1 MVRRASS
8 VPHLNNSGGSSADSV
23 NARGRAPAGVAG
35 AAGRGRR
42 GNNAAGKA
50 TTPTQQ
56 RQSSGSSG
64 SGSRV
69 PRSRSLTNGMRRL
82 SPQKV
87 GSSGSGTGGSSRN
100 TPYFLRARENEIG
113 SADTLE
119 IVASKSTGTGSEEPS
134 TPEDNINVVVRVR
147 PLNEKEKRDRHGATL
162 QFPGNGQVIIEGN
175 DTGAKRSHNRDS
187 VRVFTYNVV
196 FEPGATQ
203 EDILDYSGIKRII
216 EMGIEGFSCT
226 AFCYGQTGSGKTHT
240 LTGPPDLFV
249 GKPNLKDPR
258 HGLIFRS
265 FLYLFQ
271 LIKNRKDVNYVLK
284 ASFMEIYNER
294 VIDLLNPGSARKP
307 LAVRWSKKSGGF
319 FVENLFTVDCEE
331 LDDLLA
337 VLEEGM
343 RNRAVGSHAMNNH
356 SSRSHTILTVHIL
369 SDQQT
374 DGGVF
379 LSKHGKINFV
389 DLAGSELTKKTMSE
403 GKTLEEANNINK
415 SLMVLGYCISS
426 LSDNK
431 KRTGHIP
438 YRDSQL
444 TKLLA
449 DSLAGNGVTLMI
461 ACVSPAHYNHAETLN
476 TLRYASR
483 AKRIRTKPVI
493 MMDPR
498 EALILSLKRDIH
510 ALQMENE
517 HLKAALN
524 LHHQATTAA
533 DGPGAGNLLELQL
546 ERVNSGDGGAPVPK
560 VDLERLPELD
570 GSELAELVKLYM
582 AENESLRQE
591 NNHLF
596 TVRETILRDQ
606 EIVCRE
612 NERLLKKLEEVN
624 NVCVRSPLIPARP
637 AISPTTGKETPG
649 TEIWTNPEPAVP
661 AAVLPLQQR
670 MSENADKRTHTA
682 QKRIDQQRIAKNILL
697 MANAFRMPN
706 ATELELHKEQQLTN
720 NNNNNN
726 EHVQPDLMPDMLT

>member
-1 MVRRASS
+1 MKMVTRASS
-8 VPHLNNSGGSSADSV
+8 VPQLNNSSG
-23 NARGRAPAGVAG
+23 
-35 AAGRGRR
+35 
-42 GNNAAGKA
+42 
-50 TTPTQQ
+50 
-56 RQSSGSSG
+56 GSSG
-64 SGSRV
+64 SGSYKGSSGSRGRV
-69 PRSRSLTNGMRRL
+69 AARTRRSTGGGKSVTPTSRSQPQHVATLPRSRSLINNMRRV
-82 SPQKV
+82 SPQKSTT
-87 GSSGSGTGGSSRN
+87 GSSGSRN
-100 TPYFLRARENEIG
+100 TPVFLRSRENEIG

-119 IVASKSTGTGSEEPS
+119 IVASKSAGTGSEPS

-147 PLNEKEKRDRHGATL
+147 PLNEREKRDRHGSIL
-162 QFPGNGQVIIEGN
+162 QFPGNGQIIIEGSN
-175 DTGAKRSHNRDS
+175 SARSRNREN

-240 LTGPPDLFV
+240 LTGPPELFL
-249 GKPNLKDPR
+249 GKPNHKDPR

-265 FLYLFQ
+265 FVYLFQ
-271 LIKNRKDVNYVLK
+271 LIRNRQDTSFVLK

-294 VIDLLNPGSARKP
+294 VIDLLNPGSQRKP
-307 LAVRWSKKSGGF
+307 LSVRWSKKSGGF

-343 RNRAVGSHAMNNH
+343 RNRAVGSHAMNDH
-356 SSRSHTILTVHIL
+356 SSRSHTILTVHII
-369 SDQQT
+369 SEQQT

-415 SLMVLGYCISS
+415 SLMVLGYCIAS
-426 LSDNK
+426 LSDSK
-431 KRTGHIP
+431 KRFGHIP

-461 ACVSPAHYNHAETLN
+461 ACVSPANYNYAETLN

-498 EALILSLKRDIH
+498 EALILSLKRDIN
-510 ALQMENE
+510 ALEMENE
-517 HLKAALN
+517 HLKAALHY
-524 LHHQATTAA
+524 HHNTIKEASMSAENSAELTEIPM
-533 DGPGAGNLLELQL
+533 DNGGGPI
-546 ERVNSGDGGAPVPK
+546 PK
-560 VDLERLPELD
+560 INLERLPELD

-582 AENESLRQE
+582 QENEALRQE

-612 NERLLKKLEEVN
+612 NERLLKKLEDVN
-624 NVCVRSPLIPARP
+624 KAALSSA
-637 AISPTTGKETPG
+637 SGSETPG
-649 TEIWTNPEPAVP
+649 TEIWTNPQDSPDERDPND
-661 AAVLPLQQR
+661 LQGR
-670 MSENADKRTHTA
+670 ISENNEKRTDEE
-682 QKRIDQQRIAKNILL
+682 QRKIDQDRIARNIIE
-697 MANAFRMPN
+697 MANKFPSRNSKDEGTNTTLPAN
-706 ATELELHKEQQLTN
+706 ANDVNTDVNGFL
-720 NNNNNN
+720 
-726 EHVQPDLMPDMLT
+726 PDMLT